1 MPVVRR
7 NERITRKE
15 RPGFM
20 SETATIIDATRENFR
35 DLVATGTVL
44 VDVWGPDCRPCLAL
58 FPHVATLAQKYAG
71 EIQVV
76 KLEAT
81 KARRLCM
88 ELSIMGMPAFLLFRV
103 GEEVARLS
111 DPALTPLR
119 LNQWLDDQ
127 REGVS

>member
-1 MPVVRR
+1 
-7 NERITRKE
+7 
-15 RPGFM
+15 M
-20 SETATIIDATRENFR
+20 SDTSTIVEATRENFR

-58 FPHVATLAQKYAG
+58 FPHVETLAEKYSG
-71 EIQVV
+71 QIRVV
-76 KLEAT
+76 KLEAP

-88 ELSIMGMPAFLLFRV
+88 ELSIMGMPAFLLFRD
-103 GEEVARLS
+103 GQEVARLA

-119 LNQWLDDQ
+119 LNQWLDEQ